1 MKTFVKILF
10 VALLPFVLSS
20 YSPSKDFTGVVV
32 YNISYD
38 MENMDPQMASFLPK
52 TMKMTLKPPMSRSE
66 VIMGMGTTTSIFNAD
81 TKSGLTL
88 MDMMGQKL
96 AVKISPEDVN
106 KELTDGGEVEVVET
120 GETKDILG
128 YSCKKVL
135 VKVKDLENDL
145 VVFYTEELSGGFEN
159 SDNPIF
165 KDIKGMMLEFTMSEN
180 GMNMHF
186 TAVNIDKKKVSDSEF
201 DIPEGYETITQEEM
215 QSRFGM

>member
-1 MKTFVKILF
+1 MKTVVKILF
-10 VALLPFVLSS
+10 AALLPVLLSS
-20 YSPSKDFTGVVV
+20 FTPPKDFTGVIV

-66 VIMGMGTTTSIFNAD
+66 IIMGMGTTTSIFNAE

-96 AVKISPEDVN
+96 AVQVTPEDVE
-106 KELTDGGEVEVVET
+106 KELTEGDDVEIVET
-120 GETKDILG
+120 GEIKDILG
-128 YSCKKVL
+128 YKCKKVL

-145 VVFYTEELSGGFEN
+145 EVYYTEELSGGFEN

-186 TAVNIDKKKVSDSEF
+186 IAVNIDKKKVSDSEF
-201 DIPEGYETITQEEM
+201 EIPEGFETITKEEM